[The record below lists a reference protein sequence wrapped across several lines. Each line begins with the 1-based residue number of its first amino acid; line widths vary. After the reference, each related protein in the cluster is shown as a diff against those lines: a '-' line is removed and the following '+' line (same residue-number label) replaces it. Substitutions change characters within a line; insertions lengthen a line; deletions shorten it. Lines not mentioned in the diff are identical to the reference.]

1 MEERPYSAE
10 TVRRTHDPYP
20 ITHHPFRRLQRP
32 TAGKDRQTAE
42 QPLLL
47 RRQQIVAPGDRR
59 AQGAVTRGR
68 IPGAPISSGSAR
80 SRRSRNATS
89 ARPRTRAAAISSAS
103 GRPSSRRQISTT
115 VSAFDAVRAKSA
127 RASRR
132 RSRQEPEQMLL

>member
-68 IPGAPISSGSAR
+68 SRAPRSAAAAPVPGG
-80 SRRSRNATS
+80 RNATS